1 VAGWL
6 VGGRWGWARGWLDRW
21 LAEAWICMHVCVRLE
36 GDGGGRWQWLVG
48 WLEGDGGGHVAGWTG
63 GWLRFPITIGSPRL
77 PIYICVCVRA
87 RVCCK
92 KHSGEILVYK
102 GGRQGD
108 RSAGRQKSTEGEA
121 EHHRV
126 KLLKNRA
133 LVKRPICS
141 YPTSLQGPQS
151 TLGQMIDGP

>member
-6 VGGRWGWARGWLDRW
+6 VGGRWRWARGWLDRW

-87 RVCCK
+87 RACVVK
-92 KHSGEILVYK
+92 NTVEKFWFIKEGARATGAPGVKSQQK
-102 GGRQGD
+102 G
-108 RSAGRQKSTEGEA
+108 KPSTTG
-121 EHHRV
+121 
-126 KLLKNRA
+126 
-133 LVKRPICS
+133 
-141 YPTSLQGPQS
+141 
-151 TLGQMIDGP
+151 